1 MASFFQ
7 QRQDAQVHNLCKQLA
22 EAVEVILSPN
32 SSHDKRMQA
41 TTVGPNFK
49 GPLRIKTHIYHFVCR
64 LFNVVC
70 SLQSCM
76 LRRLTANGFM

>member
-1 MASFFQ
+1 MALFFQ
-7 QRQDAQVHNLCKQLA
+7 QRQDAQVHNLSKQLA

-49 GPLRIKTHIYHFVCR
+49 GSLRIKTRYLSFCLLFV
-64 LFNVVC
+64 
-70 SLQSCM
+70 
-76 LRRLTANGFM
+76 